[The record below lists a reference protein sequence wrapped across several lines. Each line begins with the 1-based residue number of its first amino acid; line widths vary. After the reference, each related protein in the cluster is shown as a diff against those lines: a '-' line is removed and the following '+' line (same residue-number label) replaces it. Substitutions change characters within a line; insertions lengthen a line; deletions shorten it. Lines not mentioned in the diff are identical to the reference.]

1 MPWKRSSPT
10 SDNALLYNHALD
22 ATGDTMTGGSSAAWQ
37 PRRRGTRKCYR
48 PSLTLCGTGTSGW
61 TTNRHCCSLI
71 TSLWNASSPQGEHV
85 RQIVGSAGHAKARRA
100 AMDAERRSNEFFRYY
115 ADQVDRPQGRA
126 LFEQFAKDEE
136 RHRAVIREAH
146 DELRTH
152 TGGL

>member
-1 MPWKRSSPT
+1 MTSVWK
-10 SDNALLYNHALD
+10 
-22 ATGDTMTGGSSAAWQ
+22 
-37 PRRRGTRKCYR
+37 
-48 PSLTLCGTGTSGW
+48 
-61 TTNRHCCSLI
+61 
-71 TSLWNASSPQGEHV
+71 ASSPQGEHV
-85 RQIVGSAGHAKARRA
+85 RQIVGSASPAEALQA

>member
-1 MPWKRSSPT
+1 
-10 SDNALLYNHALD
+10 
-22 ATGDTMTGGSSAAWQ
+22 
-37 PRRRGTRKCYR
+37 
-48 PSLTLCGTGTSGW
+48 
-61 TTNRHCCSLI
+61 
-71 TSLWNASSPQGEHV
+71 
-85 RQIVGSAGHAKARRA
+85 
-100 AMDAERRSNEFFRYY
+100 MDAERRSNEFFRYY